1 MVFMMAAA
9 FGSLVI
15 VLSQVGLM
23 INPASGP
30 IAIMLKIPLAP
41 PEPAAR
47 MKYVVPVAAKLTLAW
62 LPAQDGPLSSLH
74 ITGLSE
80 LQLPCVDRQHSIE
93 CAAAEVLIATVP
105 LNAGV

>member
-1 MVFMMAAA
+1 MEFMMAAA

-15 VLSQVGLM
+15 VLSQLGLM
-23 INPASGP
+23 VNPASGP
-30 IAIMLKIPLAP
+30 IAIMFKVPVAP

-47 MKYVVPVAAKLTLAW
+47 MKYVVPAVAAKLTLAW

-74 ITGLSE
+74 IKGLRE
-80 LQLPCVDRQHSIE
+80 PQLPVYTASTVSYVLPQ
-93 CAAAEVLIATVP
+93 VLILTVP